1 MLWTIVNCD
10 IIIMGV
16 DIMYIRLSK
25 SESTK
30 DYIVY
35 LVEGYRSKDG
45 KTKQRTLKSFGYL
58 SELTKDNPYALD
70 ELKQWAKE
78 ETEKL
83 KKEKS
88 LPMTIELDKLQTVD
102 KRLLNYGYVFL
113 ERIYQRIGLSRFMQD
128 YQSKVNCQYNL
139 DDILKLLVF
148 SRCLN
153 PGSKKKAYEGKG
165 NYFFEFS
172 DFKLEDIY
180 KSLDYL
186 ANSKDDITLA
196 MHEGITETYDRDC
209 TLVFY
214 DVTNYY
220 FESDETTGL
229 RQRGVSKEKKK
240 TGIVQ
245 MGLFID
251 RKGIPITYE
260 LFPGHT
266 NDLSTM
272 RPILEKI
279 KKQYNIGKITIVA
292 DKGNNSGKN
301 LDYID
306 TQQDKYIIS
315 QKLRQHGRGL
325 SDIVLDQEGYITNS
339 TGTFKYKTVEREREI
354 KENGKV
360 VSTIKEHLLCF
371 WSLKE
376 ERYQHG
382 KRGLLDEKIE
392 QFMNDPSRLNASN
405 SFGVKKYF
413 KKTTYDKTTGEIIQT
428 NNRYTFDHEKYERDT
443 ALDGYYAI
451 VTNDL
456 TLTPFE
462 IIDHYRQLSVI
473 EDSFRVTKTD
483 LEGRPVYVWT
493 DNHIK
498 GHFLTCFIALTLYR
512 LLQLETKH
520 EYSVNRLKEALNSAS
535 AVSLERNIYVL
546 HQTDDVF
553 KKISADYGDVLN
565 KAYVLKKDLKKV
577 LNKIVHN
584 K

>member
-1 MLWTIVNCD
+1 
-10 IIIMGV
+10 
-16 DIMYIRLSK
+16 MYIRLSK

-58 SELTKDNPYALD
+58 SELTKDNPNALE
-70 ELKQWAKE
+70 ELKEWAKE
-78 ETEKL
+78 ET
-83 KKEKS
+83 KKIKQEKS
-88 LPMTIELDKLQTVD
+88 LPITIQLDQLQTVD

-113 ERIYQRIGLSRFMQD
+113 ERLYNRIGLSRFMQD
-128 YQSKVNCQYNL
+128 YQSKVKCQYNL

-172 DFKLEDIY
+172 DFKLDDIY

-186 ANSKDDITLA
+186 AEVKDDLTLA
-196 MHEGITETYDRDC
+196 MHEGISETYGRDC

-220 FESDETTGL
+220 FESDETSEL

-251 RKGIPITYE
+251 RNGIPITYE

-279 KKQYNIGKITIVA
+279 KKQYNLGKITIIA
-292 DKGNNSGKN
+292 DKGNNSGNN

-306 TQQDKYIIS
+306 KQEDKYIIS
-315 QKLRQHGRGL
+315 QKIRQRGNQL
-325 SDIVLDQEGYITNS
+325 AEIVLDQEDYIPNS
-339 TGTFKYKTVEREREI
+339 TGTFKYKTVAREREI

-360 VSTIKEHLLCF
+360 VSMIQEHLLCF

-382 KRGLLDEKIE
+382 KRGLLDEKIDK
-392 QFMNDPSRLNASN
+392 FINDPSLLNASN

-413 KKTTYDKTTGEIIQT
+413 KKTTYDKTTGEVIKT
-428 NNRYTFDHEKYERDT
+428 KNRYEFDQAKYERDI

-456 TLTPFE
+456 ELTPFE

-512 LLQLETKH
+512 LLQLETNN
-520 EYSVNRLKEALNSAS
+520 EYSVNKLKEALNSAS
-535 AVSLERNIYVL
+535 AVSLERNINLL
-546 HQTDDVF
+546 HQTDDIF
-553 KKISADYGDVLN
+553 KKVAKDYEHVLN
-565 KAYVLKKDLKKV
+565 RAYILKKDLKKE
-577 LNKIVHN
+577 LMKIVHN

>member
-1 MLWTIVNCD
+1 MP
-10 IIIMGV
+10 MF
-16 DIMYIRLSK
+16 IRVTTSPDKKFSK
-25 SESTK
+25 
-30 DYIVY
+30 VY
-35 LVEGYRSKDG
+35 LVEGYRDEKG
-45 KTKQRTLKSFGYL
+45 KVKQRIIESLGDLET
-58 SELTKDNPYALD
+58 LTKANPNALED
-70 ELKQWAKE
+70 LKVWAKE
-78 ETEKL
+78 ETKRLKGKL
-83 KKEKS
+83 PLEVVFS
-88 LPMTIELDKLQTVD
+88 DLQTD
-102 KRLLNYGYVFL
+102 SDSLFNYGYVFL
-113 ERIYQRIGLSRFMQD
+113 ERIYHKIGLSGFMQD
-128 YQSKVNCQYNL
+128 YQTQVKCQYNL
-139 DDILKLLVF
+139 DEILKLLVF

-172 DFKLEDIY
+172 DFKLDDIY

-186 ANSKDDITLA
+186 AEVKDDLSLA
-196 MHEGITETYDRDC
+196 MHEGISETYGRDC

-220 FESDETTGL
+220 FESEAMHGL

-240 TGIVQ
+240 TGIIQ

-251 RKGIPITYE
+251 RNGIPITYE

-266 NDLSTM
+266 NDLCTM

-279 KKQYNIGKITIVA
+279 KKKYNLGKITIIA

-306 TQQDKYIIS
+306 KQKDHYIIS
-315 QKLRQHGRGL
+315 QKIRQRGTSL
-325 SDIVLDQEGYITNS
+325 SDIVLNQDGYIANS
-339 TGTFKYKTVEREREI
+339 EGTFKYKTVEREREI

-382 KRGLLDEKIE
+382 KRGLLDEKIDK
-392 QFMNDPSRLNASN
+392 FMNDPSLLNASN
-405 SFGVKKYF
+405 TFGVKKYF
-413 KKTTYDKTTGEIIQT
+413 KKTTYDKDTGEVVKT
-428 NNRYTFDHEKYERDT
+428 KNSYTFDQEKYERDI

-456 TLTPFE
+456 ELTPFE

-512 LLQLETKH
+512 LLQLETNN
-520 EYSVNRLKEALNSAS
+520 EYSVNRLKEALNSAVTMKLS
-535 AVSLERNIYVL
+535 KGVYILPNTTDTFKSLSEKYDLNYKYIRYETFKTKLNNIL
-546 HQTDDVF
+546 
-553 KKISADYGDVLN
+553 
-565 KAYVLKKDLKKV
+565 
-577 LNKIVHN
+577 HN

>member
-1 MLWTIVNCD
+1 MF
-10 IIIMGV
+10 
-16 DIMYIRLSK
+16 IRVTTSPDKKFSK
-25 SESTK
+25 
-30 DYIVY
+30 VY
-35 LVEGYRSKDG
+35 LVEGYRDEKG
-45 KTKQRTLKSFGYL
+45 KVKQRIVENLGDLDTL
-58 SELTKDNPYALD
+58 TQDNPNALKD
-70 ELKQWAKE
+70 LKIWAKE
-78 ETEKL
+78 ETKRLKGKL
-83 KKEKS
+83 PLEVFFS
-88 LPMTIELDKLQTVD
+88 DLQTESD
-102 KRLLNYGYVFL
+102 SLFNYGYVFL
-113 ERIYQRIGLSRFMQD
+113 ERLYHRIGLSSYMQN
-128 YQSKVNCQYNL
+128 YQSKVKCQYNL
-139 DDILKLLVF
+139 DEILKLLVF

-153 PGSKKKAYEGKG
+153 PGSKKKAYERKG

-186 ANSKDDITLA
+186 AEVKDDLTLA
-196 MHEGITETYDRDC
+196 MHERINETYKRDC

-220 FESDETTGL
+220 FESEETSEL

-240 TGIVQ
+240 TGIIQ

-251 RKGIPITYE
+251 RNGIPITYE

-279 KKQYNIGKITIVA
+279 KKQYNLGKITIIA

-306 TQQDKYIIS
+306 KQKDHYIIS
-315 QKLRQHGRGL
+315 QKIRQRGNGL
-325 SDIVLDQEGYITNS
+325 ADIVLDQEDYITNS
-339 TGTFKYKTVEREREI
+339 TGTFKYKTVERDHEI
-354 KENGKV
+354 KEDGKV
-360 VSTIKEHLLCF
+360 ISTIKEHLLCF

-382 KRGLLDEKIE
+382 KRGLLDEKIDK
-392 QFMNDPSRLNASN
+392 FISDPSLLNASN

-413 KKTTYDKTTGEIIQT
+413 KKTTYDKTTGEIVKT
-428 NNRYTFDHEKYERDT
+428 KNSYTFDQEKYERDI

-456 TLTPFE
+456 DLTPFE

-512 LLQLETKH
+512 LLQLETNN
-520 EYSVNRLKEALNSAS
+520 EYSVNRLKEALNSAVTMKLS
-535 AVSLERNIYVL
+535 KGVYILPNTTATFKSLSERYELNYKYLRYETFKTKLNNIL
-546 HQTDDVF
+546 
-553 KKISADYGDVLN
+553 
-565 KAYVLKKDLKKV
+565 
-577 LNKIVHN
+577 HN

>member
-1 MLWTIVNCD
+1 
-10 IIIMGV
+10 
-16 DIMYIRLSK
+16 MYIRLSK

>member
-1 MLWTIVNCD
+1 MF
-10 IIIMGV
+10 
-16 DIMYIRLSK
+16 IRVTTSPDKKFSK
-25 SESTK
+25 
-30 DYIVY
+30 VY
-35 LVEGYRSKDG
+35 LVEGYRDEKG
-45 KTKQRTLKSFGYL
+45 KVKQRIIESLGDLET
-58 SELTKDNPYALD
+58 LTKANPNALED
-70 ELKQWAKE
+70 LKVWAKE
-78 ETEKL
+78 ETKRLKGKL
-83 KKEKS
+83 PLEVVFS
-88 LPMTIELDKLQTVD
+88 DLQTD
-102 KRLLNYGYVFL
+102 SDSLFNYGYVFL
-113 ERIYQRIGLSRFMQD
+113 ERIYHRIGLSRFMQD
-128 YQSKVNCQYNL
+128 YQSKVKCQYNL

-172 DFKLEDIY
+172 DFKLDDIY
-180 KSLDYL
+180 KSLGYL
-186 ANSKDDITLA
+186 ADIKDDLTQA
-196 MHEGITETYDRDC
+196 MHEGISETYGRDC

-220 FESDETTGL
+220 FESEEMNGL

-240 TGIVQ
+240 TGIIQ

-251 RKGIPITYE
+251 RNGIPITYE

-279 KKQYNIGKITIVA
+279 KKQYNLGKITIIA

-306 TQQDKYIIS
+306 KQQDKYIIS
-315 QKLRQHGRGL
+315 QKIRQRGNQL
-325 SDIVLDQEGYITNS
+325 ADIVLDQDDYLTNS
-339 TGTFKYKTVEREREI
+339 TGTFKYKTVAREREI

-382 KRGLLDEKIE
+382 KRGLLDEKIDK
-392 QFMNDPSRLNASN
+392 FMNDPSLLNASN
-405 SFGVKKYF
+405 TFGVKKYF
-413 KKTTYDKTTGEIIQT
+413 KKTTFDKTTGEVVKT
-428 NNRYTFDHEKYERDT
+428 KNSYAFDQEKYERDV

-456 TLTPFE
+456 DLTPFE

-512 LLQLETKH
+512 LLQLETDNA
-520 EYSVNRLKEALNSAS
+520 YSVNKLKEALNSA
-535 AVSLERNIYVL
+535 V
-546 HQTDDVF
+546 
-553 KKISADYGDVLN
+553 
-565 KAYVLKKDLKKV
+565 
-577 LNKIVHN
+577 
-584 K
+584 